1 MSGQSISPPLVPID
15 YWHMILRRK
24 WLVLAIFFACVGVGG
39 ILCVVWPESY
49 RSSTLILVE
58 SQKIP
63 EDYVKTLIGS
73 NIEERLS
80 SIQQQVMSRTLLTQM
95 VQEFGLYPEA
105 VRRDGNEAV
114 IERLR
119 KDIRVATSVTRS
131 ARGGGIDAFSISFAH
146 PNPQL
151 AMKVTA
157 RLASQFIEENLRSRE
172 QLVAGASEFIE
183 QELAM
188 AKERLEAQE
197 QSISLFK
204 TKYMGELPEQVPAN
218 LSALDRLSLQH
229 GTTLDALQRAAD
241 RLSLIEKTF
250 KEYVALGPVTAGTVQ
265 GAGGAIVVDSP
276 LLRLKEL
283 ERNLTILEA
292 EYKDNYPDIIA
303 LKQEIQA
310 LKAQVAK
317 TVVENKESAKA
328 TMLTNETQPID
339 AYLRELGRQREESKL
354 EIASLKE
361 RLLRTKDQ
369 MKEYEARVEKAPA
382 REQEL
387 MLLERDY
394 GNLKENYRSL
404 LDKKLNA
411 RLSENLEKRQKGEQ
425 FRILDP
431 ANLPQ
436 KPEMPDR
443 LKIMLLALV
452 LGCGSGVG
460 VVVALE
466 FFGPV
471 FRRSDDV
478 ESLLQLRV
486 LASIPNFSS
495 ALGHMQKLLSGK
507 AMTSRSVET
516 MNGRLLS
523 VRTPDDKL
531 NDIYVGTAVGGGEG
545 LQPVETRGLSGKLGI
560 GRELDLIARWS
571 PLSVVAEQF
580 RVAAARLLLLQS
592 TTTDRVTVITSALQG
607 EGKSAVA
614 ANLAYV
620 LAFNLGKRT
629 LLIDGDLKCPT
640 VHQCMG
646 IPQFP
651 GLRDVLEGERSVD
664 SCLHRV
670 GELSLWVLPSGVA
683 SGRMLGLSDIQQISG
698 MLTELKKQY
707 EYIVIDAPPIL
718 PLADMHMLAGMAD
731 TLVLVVRAGL
741 TPRSVVEKA
750 VRTIGATSNACV
762 ILNGLEAAGVP
773 YYMKD
778 YAYRSEK
785 QEVGSTPKSR

>member
-1 MSGQSISPPLVPID
+1 MSSQNLSPSLAPVD
-15 YWHMILRRK
+15 YWHMVLRKK
-24 WLVLAIFFACVGVGG
+24 WLVLAIFFACVMGGG
-39 ILCVVWPESY
+39 ILCVVWPASY

-63 EDYVKTLIGS
+63 EDYVKALIGP
-73 NIEERLS
+73 NIEERLN

-95 VQEFGLYPEA
+95 IQEFDLYPDA

-114 IERLR
+114 IEHLR
-119 KDIRVATSVTRS
+119 KDIRVTTSVTHS
-131 ARGGGIDAFSISFAH
+131 ARGTVDAFAISFAH
-146 PNPQL
+146 QNPQI

-157 RLASQFIEENLRSRE
+157 KLASQFIDENLKSRE
-172 QLVAGASEFIE
+172 QLVVGASEFIE

-188 AKERLEAQE
+188 AKERLEGQE
-197 QSISLFK
+197 RAISLFK

-229 GTTLDALQRAAD
+229 GTTLDALQRASD

-250 KEYVALGPVTAGTVQ
+250 KEYEALGPTMAGTVQ
-265 GAGGAIVVDSP
+265 GPGGAVVVDPS

-283 ERNLTILEA
+283 EKTLTTLAA

-310 LKAQVAK
+310 LKAQVGNTAR
-317 TVVENKESAKA
+317 ENKESDNA
-328 TMLTNETQPID
+328 TTVTNETKPVD

-361 RLLRTKDQ
+361 RLFRIKDQ
-369 MKEYEARVEKAPA
+369 MKEYEARVETAPA

-394 GNLKENYRSL
+394 ANFKENYRSL

-425 FRILDP
+425 FRIVDP
-431 ANLPQ
+431 ANLPE
-436 KPEMPDR
+436 KPDSPDR
-443 LKIMLLALV
+443 LKIMLLAV
-452 LGCGSGVG
+452 ALGCGLGVG
-460 VVVALE
+460 GVVALE
-466 FFGPV
+466 SFRPV

-486 LASIPNFSS
+486 LASIPNFSVL
-495 ALGHMQKLLSGK
+495 LGHMHKLLSGS
-507 AMTSRSVET
+507 TTRSRSVEA
-516 MNGRLLS
+516 MKGRLLS
-523 VRTPDDKL
+523 ARTPDDER
-531 NDIYVGTAVGGGEG
+531 NGTYVGTSVGGGLG
-545 LQPVETRGLSGKLGI
+545 LPVVETRGLSGKLGTEP
-560 GRELDLIARWS
+560 ELNLIAKWS
-571 PLSVVAEQF
+571 PLSIVAEQF
-580 RVAAARLLLLQS
+580 RVAAARLVLLQS
-592 TTTDRVTVITSALQG
+592 TDGDRVTVITSAIKG
-607 EGKSAVA
+607 EGKSVVA

-620 LAFNLGKRT
+620 LARNLGKST
-629 LLIDGDLKCPT
+629 LLIDCDLKRPT

-664 SCLHRV
+664 SCVHRM
-670 GELSLWVLPSGVA
+670 GDLPLWILPSGVA
-683 SGRMLGLSDIQQISG
+683 SGRMLELSDTHKIPD
-698 MLTELKKQY
+698 MLTKLKKQF
-707 EYIVIDAPPIL
+707 EHIVIDAPPIL
-718 PLADMHMLAGMAD
+718 PLADMHMLAEMAD

-741 TPRSVVEKA
+741 TPRVVVEKA
-750 VRTIGATSNACV
+750 VRTIGAAGNACI
-762 ILNGLEAAGVP
+762 ILNGLEATGVP
-773 YYMKD
+773 SYMQD
-778 YAYRSEK
+778 SYEHLSEK
-785 QEVGSTPKSR
+785 KEVGST

>member
-1 MSGQSISPPLVPID
+1 MSDQNISPSLALVD
-15 YWHMILRRK
+15 YWHMILLRK
-24 WLVLAIFFACVGVGG
+24 WIVLAIFFTCVGGGG

-73 NIEERLS
+73 SIEERLN

-95 VQEFGLYPEA
+95 IQEFDLYPDA
-105 VRRDGNEAV
+105 VRQGGNEAV

-119 KDIRVATSVTRS
+119 KDIRVTTSTTHS
-131 ARGGGIDAFSISFAH
+131 ARGGVDAFAISFAH
-146 PNPQL
+146 QNPQL

-157 RLASQFIEENLRSRE
+157 KLASQFIDENLRSRE
-172 QLVAGASEFIE
+172 QLVEGASEFIE

-197 QSISLFK
+197 RSLTLFK

-250 KEYVALGPVTAGTVQ
+250 KEYEALGSTTAGAMH
-265 GAGGAIVVDSP
+265 GPGGAVVMDSP

-283 ERNLTILEA
+283 EKTLTTLAA

-303 LKQEIQA
+303 LKQEIQV
-310 LKAQVAK
+310 LKAQIGK
-317 TVVENKESAKA
+317 TARENKESDKA
-328 TMLTNETQPID
+328 TIVTKETKPID

-361 RLLRTKDQ
+361 RLIRLKDQ

-387 MLLERDY
+387 MLLNRDY
-394 GNLKENYRSL
+394 SNLKENYRSL
-404 LDKKLNA
+404 MDKKLNA

-425 FRILDP
+425 FRILDQ

-436 KPEMPDR
+436 KPETPDR
-443 LKIMLLALV
+443 LKIMLLALA
-452 LGCGSGVG
+452 LGCGLGVG
-460 VVVALE
+460 GVVALE
-466 FFGPV
+466 SFRPV

-486 LASIPNFSS
+486 LASIPNLSS
-495 ALGHMQKLLSGK
+495 VVRPMQKLLSGS
-507 AMTSRSVET
+507 AMTSRSVEA

-523 VRTPDDKL
+523 ARTPDDQR
-531 NDIYVGTAVGGGEG
+531 NGTYAGTSVAGGPG
-545 LQPVETRGLSGKLGI
+545 LPAVETRGLSGKLGT
-560 GRELDLIARWS
+560 GRELELIAKWR
-571 PLSVVAEQF
+571 PLSIVAEQF
-580 RVAAARLLLLQS
+580 RVAAARLVLLQS
-592 TTTDRVTVITSALQG
+592 TTGDRVTVITSAIKG
-607 EGKSAVA
+607 EGKSVVA

-620 LAFNLGKRT
+620 LACNLGKPT
-629 LLIDGDLKCPT
+629 LLIDGDMKCPT

-664 SCLHRV
+664 SCLHRA
-670 GELSLWVLPSGVA
+670 GELPLWILPSGVA
-683 SGRMLGLSDIQQISG
+683 SGRMLELSDIHQIAG

-741 TPRSVVEKA
+741 TPRGVVDKA
-750 VRTIGATSNACV
+750 IRTIGAPSNSCI
-762 ILNGLEAAGVP
+762 ILNGLEALGTP
-773 YYMKD
+773 YYMQD
-778 YAYRSEK
+778 NYEHLFEK
-785 QEVGSTPKSR
+785 KEVGST

>member
-1 MSGQSISPPLVPID
+1 MSNQNILPSFAPID

-24 WLVLAIFFACVGVGG
+24 WLVLAIFFACVVGGG

-63 EDYVKTLIGS
+63 EEYVKTLIGS
-73 NIEERLS
+73 SIEERLN

-95 VQEFGLYPEA
+95 IQEFDLYPDA
-105 VRRDGNEAV
+105 VSRDGFDGV

-119 KDIRVATSVTRS
+119 KDIRVTTSVARS
-131 ARGGGIDAFSISFAH
+131 ARGGVDAFAISFAH
-146 PNPQL
+146 ENPQV

-157 RLASQFIEENLRSRE
+157 KLASQYIDENLRSRE
-172 QLVAGASEFIE
+172 QLVQGASEFIE

-188 AKERLEAQE
+188 AKGRLEDQE
-197 QSISLFK
+197 RTITLFK
-204 TKYMGELPEQVPAN
+204 TKYMGELPEQVQAN
-218 LSALDRLSLQH
+218 VSALDRLSLQH

-241 RLSLIEKTF
+241 RLSLLEKTF
-250 KEYVALGPVTAGTVQ
+250 KEYEAIEPTTTGMVPGP
-265 GAGGAIVVDSP
+265 GGAVVVDSP
-276 LLRLKEL
+276 HLRLKEL
-283 ERNLTILEA
+283 EKTLTTLSA

-310 LKAQVAK
+310 LKAQIGNTAK
-317 TVVENKESAKA
+317 EKKESDKV
-328 TMLTNETQPID
+328 TTFTKEPRPID
-339 AYLRELGRQREESKL
+339 TYLRELARQREESKL

-361 RLLRTKDQ
+361 RLLRIKDQ

-387 MLLERDY
+387 MLLNRDY

-436 KPEMPDR
+436 KAETPDR
-443 LKIMLLALV
+443 LKIMLLALG
-452 LGCGSGVG
+452 LGCGLGVG
-460 VVVALE
+460 AVVGLE
-466 FFGPV
+466 SFRPV
-471 FRRSDDV
+471 FRRSDEV

-495 ALGHMQKLLSGK
+495 VSGHTQKLLSGSAMASRSTE
-507 AMTSRSVET
+507 AMT
-516 MNGRLLS
+516 GRLLS
-523 VRTPDDKL
+523 ARMPDEKR
-531 NDIYVGTAVGGGEG
+531 NGTYAATSVEGESG
-545 LQPVETRGLSGKLGI
+545 LPAVETKGFSGKLGI
-560 GRELDLIARWS
+560 GRTLDLIAKWS
-571 PLSVVAEQF
+571 PLSGVAEQF
-580 RVAAARLLLLQS
+580 RVAAARLVLLQS
-592 TTTDRVTVITSALQG
+592 GAGSRVTVVTSAIKG
-607 EGKSAVA
+607 EGKSVVA

-620 LAFNLGKRT
+620 LASNLGKPT

-646 IPQFP
+646 IPQYP

-670 GELSLWVLPSGVA
+670 GELPLWILPSGIA
-683 SGRMLGLSDIQQISG
+683 SGRMLELSDIHHISG

-707 EYIVIDAPPIL
+707 EYIIIDAPPIL

-731 TLVLVVRAGL
+731 TLIFVIRAGL
-741 TPRSVVEKA
+741 TPRGVAEKA
-750 VRTIGATSNACV
+750 IRTIGAPSNACI

-773 YYMKD
+773 YYMRDGYD
-778 YAYRSEK
+778 YLSEK
-785 QEVGSTPKSR
+785 KKVGSA